1 MNTSGVTFFPIG
13 VIRSEHTVAKQT
25 PIQPT
30 YAKGCR
36 GRAEILP
43 DYAPGLQDLAGFS
56 HLYLVTHLHQAEP
69 TKLIVKPF
77 LQNVERGVFATR
89 APCRPNAIGL
99 SIVELIAIEGAVLHL
114 DGIDIL
120 DGTPLL
126 DIKPYCAKF
135 DRIDRT
141 RNGWQDEVDEAS
153 AQQLGLREYVTVR
166 STDR

>member
-1 MNTSGVTFFPIG
+1 MNQATIPFSPIG
-13 VIRSEHTVAKQT
+13 VIRSEHTVAQQT

-43 DYAPGLQDLAGFS
+43 EYSQGLQDLAGFS
-56 HLYLVTHLHQAEP
+56 HLYLITYLHQADP
-69 TKLIVKPF
+69 AKLIVKPF
-77 LQNVERGVFATR
+77 LQDVPRGVFSTR

-99 SIVELIAIEGAVLHL
+99 SIVELIAIEGSTLLLNGV
-114 DGIDIL
+114 DML

-135 DRIDRT
+135 DRIDHT
-141 RNGWQDEVDEAS
+141 RNGWQDEVDEVS
-153 AQQLGLREYVTVR
+153 AQKLGLRDYTPTR
-166 STDR
+166 